1 MRELAPSSNVV
12 DWGESGGDFG
22 ERYVVRQNLTRGL
35 KGASVLMVLALV
47 LAGCTQQSM
56 LGWLPTERG
65 LTNQVDRVIDL
76 WVVSWVVLLIVGIVT
91 WLLILWA
98 AIVYR
103 RRKGQTGLPSQLRYN
118 MPIETFYTVLPLIL
132 VLGFFAFTARDQ
144 VIIEAPLENPDV
156 SIEVYGKRWAWDFNY
171 LNENV
176 YSAGIQA
183 QEIPGGGVDNALL
196 PKLYLPVNKK
206 VEIIIESR
214 DVIHSFWVI
223 DFLYKK
229 DMIPARTN
237 YWYFIPQQEGVFRGK
252 CAELC
257 GEYHS
262 LMLFE
267 VHVVSE
273 AQYNQKIQ
281 ELRAAG
287 NVGRLGPEV
296 NVLQNL
302 PGTTP
307 ASGRE

>member
-1 MRELAPSSNVV
+1 MRHDLK
-12 DWGESGGDFG
+12 
-22 ERYVVRQNLTRGL
+22 RGL
-35 KGASVLMVLALV
+35 RGASLVAILALV
-47 LAGCTQQSM
+47 LSGCTQQSM

-65 LTNQVDRVIDL
+65 LTNQVDRVIAMC
-76 WVVSWVVLLIVGIVT
+76 VVSRFLLLVVGVTNCLLII
-91 WLLILWA
+91 WA
-98 AIVYR
+98 AVVYR
-103 RRKGQTGLPSQLRYN
+103 RRKGQTGLPQQLRYN
-118 MPIETFYTVLPLIL
+118 MPIETFYTVVPLIL

-144 VIIEAPLENPDV
+144 TVIEAPLPTPDV

-171 LNENV
+171 LTENV
-176 YSAGIQA
+176 YSPGIQA
-183 QEIPGGGVDNALL
+183 QEIPGGGVDSELL
-196 PKLYLPVNKK
+196 PRLYLPVNKS
-206 VEIIIESR
+206 VEIKIESR

-273 AQYNQKIQ
+273 AEYQRQIGA
-281 ELRAAG
+281 LRAVG
-287 NVGRLGPEV
+287 NVGRLGPEL

-307 ASGRE
+307 ANERE

>member
-1 MRELAPSSNVV
+1 
-12 DWGESGGDFG
+12 
-22 ERYVVRQNLTRGL
+22 VRPTFKRGL
-35 KGASVLMVLALV
+35 KGASLLTVLAVV
-47 LAGCTQQSM
+47 LAGCTSQSA

-76 WVVSWVVLLIVGIVT
+76 WVTSWAVLLIIGVISWV
-91 WLLILWA
+91 LIIWA
-98 AIVYR
+98 AVVYR
-103 RRKGQTGLPSQLRYN
+103 RRKGQTGMPAQLRYN
-118 MPIETFYTVLPLIL
+118 MPIETFYTIAPLIL

-144 VIIEAPLENPDV
+144 VAIETPLADPDV

-176 YSAGIQA
+176 FYTGIQA
-183 QEIPGGGVDNALL
+183 QEIPGGGVDMELL
-196 PKLYLPVNKK
+196 PKLYLPVDQK
-206 VEIIIESR
+206 VEIKIESR
-214 DVIHSFWVI
+214 DVIHSFWII

-229 DMIPARTN
+229 DMIPAKTN
-237 YWYFIPQQEGVFRGK
+237 YWYFIPQEEGVFRGK

-262 LMLFE
+262 MMLFE

-273 AQYNQKIQ
+273 QEYNRQMLA
-281 ELRAAG
+281 LRSEG

-307 ASGRE
+307 ASERQ

>member
-1 MRELAPSSNVV
+1 MRHS
-12 DWGESGGDFG
+12 
-22 ERYVVRQNLTRGL
+22 LTRGL
-35 KGASVLMVLALV
+35 KGASVFTILALL

-76 WVVSWVVLLIVGIVT
+76 WVVSWAVLLIVGVTT
-91 WLLILWA
+91 WLLIIWA
-98 AIVYR
+98 AVVYR
-103 RRKGQTGLPSQLRYN
+103 RRKGQTGIPAQLRYN
-118 MPIETFYTVLPLIL
+118 MPIETFYTVVPLIL
-132 VLGFFAFTARDQ
+132 VLGFFSFTARDQ
-144 VIIEAPLENPDV
+144 TIIEAPIAQPDLTV
-156 SIEVYGKRWAWDFNY
+156 EVYGKRWGWDFNY
-171 LNENV
+171 LSDNV
-176 YSAGIQA
+176 YSAGIQG
-183 QEIPGGGVDNALL
+183 QEIPGGGVDNELL
-196 PKLYLPVNKK
+196 PKLYLPVNKS

-257 GEYHS
+257 GEFHS

-273 AQYNQKIQ
+273 AEYERQIGA
-281 ELRAAG
+281 LRGAG
-287 NVGRLGPEV
+287 NVGRLGAEL
-296 NVLQNL
+296 NALQNL

-307 ASGRE
+307 PSERE